1 MKSSVINLRSDIVS
15 DCARLFETLESLP
28 LNKRVETINEI
39 RKVLHQHSPMKDHP
53 IDLVLWEPLESV
65 KKNEYNPNSV
75 APTELKLLETSIAED
90 GYTQPIV
97 TWIADNNVREII
109 DGFHRSKIARESKLV
124 GDTLMGFVPVT
135 TVRDRQVNKSNR
147 MASTIRHNR
156 ARGTHSVDAMSEIVL
171 ELKARNWKDSRI
183 CKELGMEED
192 EVLRLCQISGLAGL
206 FNDAEFTRAWE
217 SDTASNDSELDFEA
231 DYSAITQNTSDAN
244 RIFHTF
250 DEWEAVEAG
259 FFAPGIK
266 GRDKEECEM
275 EYGVFLSDPKAF
287 GDGIDLVFK
296 EWPNSSEHNL
306 TNSSMNRI
314 AWIGQAAACAALGLP
329 SSYRAGFSKLTKD
342 QQSAANNLALQYL
355 NKWLTQR
362 NMPTVSLDQAMSAR
376 ESDLF

>member
-1 MKSSVINLRSDIVS
+1 MKYPHDIIIQCTELFKQINNLQLKDKI
-15 DCARLFETLESLP
+15 
-28 LNKRVETINEI
+28 ETINSI
-39 RKVLHQHSPMKDHP
+39 RKALHSVSPMKDHP
-53 IDLVLWEPLESV
+53 IDLVLWEPIDSV

-75 APTELKLLETSIAED
+75 APTELKLLETSISED

-97 TWIADNNVREII
+97 TWIAEAGREII
-109 DGFHRSKIARESKLV
+109 DGFHRSKIARESEKV
-124 GDTLMGFVPVT
+124 AKAIYGYVPVT

-171 ELKARNWKDSRI
+171 ELKARNWKTARI

-206 FNDAEFTRAWE
+206 FSDAEFTRAWE
-217 SDTASNDSELDFEA
+217 SDTASNDSELNFEA
-231 DYSAITQNTSDAN
+231 DYSAITQNTSDET

-250 DEWEAVEAG
+250 DKWEAVKDG

-266 GRDKEECEM
+266 GRDKEECEQ
-275 EYGVFLSDPKAF
+275 EYGAFLADPNVFAE
-287 GDGIDLVFK
+287 GIQTMFK
-296 EWPNSSEHNL
+296 IWPNSCEHNL

-314 AWIGQAAACAALGLP
+314 AWIGQAAACVARGLP
-329 SSYRAGFSKLTKD
+329 SAYRGGFSKLPKD
-342 QQSAANNLALQYL
+342 IQDVANNVALEYL
-355 NKWLTQR
+355 NKWLKER
-362 NMPTVSLDQAMSAR
+362 NIPTVNMDQAFSVR